1 MAYQISPIAAFDD
14 NYIWLVDNGQIAAV
28 VDPGDAKVV
37 LERLEEKQ
45 LKLTAIINTH
55 HHYDHTGGIAELCE
69 RFPDCTVFGPVS
81 QALSQ
86 HHCQQDDQVEV
97 LPGLNFRIIE
107 VPGHTLDHIAFYSD
121 DLSPSIVFCGDT
133 LFAGG
138 CGRMFEGNPEQMQGS
153 LERLGSLPGETLVY
167 CAHEYTLGNLNFALA
182 VEPGNPDLVQRM
194 EETKVLRDKLEAT
207 VPSVLATER
216 ATNPFMRCREADVQK
231 AASQRAKNI
240 VSNPAETFAVLRKW
254 KDNF

>member
-1 MAYQISPIAAFDD
+1 MAYEISPIAAFDD
-14 NYIWLVDNGQIAAV
+14 NYIWLIDNGQIAAV

-37 LERLEEKQ
+37 LQRLKERELE
-45 LKLTAIINTH
+45 LTAIINTH

-69 RFPDCTVFGPVS
+69 TFPGCTVYGPVS
-81 QALSQ
+81 QPLSQ
-86 HHCQQDDQVEV
+86 HHCQQDDDVEI
-97 LPGLNFRIIE
+97 LPGLNFKVLE
-107 VPGHTLDHIAFYSD
+107 VPGHTLDHIAFYSN
-121 DLSPSIVFCGDT
+121 DLSPSVLFCGDT

-138 CGRMFEGNPEQMQGS
+138 CGRMFEGNPEQMQSS

-182 VEPGNPDLVQRM
+182 VEPGNQDLVQRM
-194 EETKVLRDKLEAT
+194 EETKALREKSEAT
-207 VPSVLATER
+207 VPSVLSTER
-216 ATNPFMRCREADVQK
+216 ATNPFMRCREADIQK

-240 VSNPAETFAVLRKW
+240 VSNPAETFAILRKW

>member
-1 MAYQISPIAAFDD
+1 MAYKISPIAAFDD
-14 NYIWLVDNGQIAAV
+14 NYIWLIDNGQIAAV

-37 LERLEEKQ
+37 LDRLSERELE
-45 LKLTAIINTH
+45 LTAIINTH

-69 RFPDCTVFGPVS
+69 SFPNCTVYGPSS
-81 QALSQ
+81 QVLSQ
-86 HHCQQDDQVEV
+86 HPCQQDDEVEI
-97 LPGLNFRIIE
+97 LPGLTFKVME
-107 VPGHTLDHIAFYSD
+107 VPGHTLDHIAFYSNE
-121 DLSPSIVFCGDT
+121 LSPSVLFCGDT

-153 LERLGSLPGETLVY
+153 LERLGSLPGATLVY

-182 VEPGNPDLVQRM
+182 VEPGNQDLVQRM
-194 EETKVLRDKLEAT
+194 EDTKALREKSEAT
-207 VPSVLATER
+207 VPSELATER